1 MRKFLM
7 TCSAFMLIY
16 GPAHAEKVE
25 YEYDAHGRLVK
36 VVRCGAD
43 AVCDSADTRAG
54 DDTMTEYTHDKA
66 DNRTEKE
73 VAIPPP

>member
-7 TCSAFMLIY
+7 ICATFMPLCSPVY
-16 GPAHAEKVE
+16 AEKVE

-43 AVCDSADTRAG
+43 TICDSADSRAG
-54 DDTMTEYTHDKA
+54 DDTMTEYKYDKA

-73 VAIPPP
+73 VAVPPP